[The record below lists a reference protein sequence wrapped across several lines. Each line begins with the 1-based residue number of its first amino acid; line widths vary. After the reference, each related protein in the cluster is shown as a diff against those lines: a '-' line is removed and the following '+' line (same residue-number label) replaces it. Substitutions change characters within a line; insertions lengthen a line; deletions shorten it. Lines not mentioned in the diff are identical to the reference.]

1 MSLRRVLAV
10 AALAIVAVVAG
21 APRPAAAQSGEEH
34 IDRYAVTI
42 DVERNGRLHVT
53 EVIDYDFGAGYRHG
67 IYRYIPVR
75 FPYDDKYDRVYPV
88 SNIRVRGSQ
97 GTPAET
103 KVDDDAQ
110 NKVLRIGDPDR
121 TITGRHQYT
130 ITYDVRGAFNHFPD
144 HDELYW
150 NAVPTRWDPPITKRV
165 VETTVRLPVETT
177 RLGCFAG
184 PEHSTLPCADA
195 AGTGTREALFT
206 ASELGPGSGL
216 TVVAAIPVGSIGAV
230 EPILDERWS
239 IDRAFSRTTATVGA
253 AIGLLALMLALVGRM
268 LWRHGRDRRLLV
280 GGDGEELVGLFDKN
294 DGPVAYRPPDELRPA
309 QVGVLI
315 DESADPLDVTASI
328 VDLAVRGYL
337 KIEEIPDTGWFSKG
351 DWRLTRLKGDDDE
364 LQPYEKR
371 LRNALFES
379 GDEVLL
385 SDLKQKFYDDL
396 KKIQDDLYDDSV
408 TQRWFVRR
416 PDRTRALWLGL
427 GLLFTIAGIGAVVLL
442 AAFTHAGLVAIPFVV
457 AGLVVLVAHRR
468 MPARTGTG
476 TQTLQQVL
484 GFRRFMTTAQTERME
499 FAEEEGIF
507 AKYLPY
513 AIVFGVTKQ
522 WAKRF
527 EGLDAGSPAMSGMG
541 WYVGVHPF
549 SPMGFS
555 SSMNDFTVQTAG
567 TIVSTPPSAS
577 GGSGFGGGG
586 FSGGGGGGG
595 GGGSW

>member
-1 MSLRRVLAV
+1 MSLRRFLAV
-10 AALAIVAVVAG
+10 AALVAIAVVGA
-21 APRPAAAQSGEEH
+21 APRPAAAQFTET
-34 IDRYAVTI
+34 IDRFAAVLSV
-42 DVERNGRLHVT
+42 DRDGVLHVVET
-53 EVIDYDFGAGYRHG
+53 IDYDFGANEKHG

-75 FPYDDKYDRVYPV
+75 YPWVDDKYERVYKM
-88 SNIRVRGSQ
+88 SNIQVTGSP
-97 GTPAET
+97 GTPT
-103 KVDDDAQ
+103 KVKVEDQ
-110 NKVLRIGDPDR
+110 GRNKTVRIGDEDR
-121 TITGRHQYT
+121 TISGKHRYT
-130 ITYDVRGAFNHFPD
+130 ISYDVRGSLNGFED

-150 NAVPTRWDPPITKRV
+150 NITGLGWDVPMRHVEAVVRMPTEVTK
-165 VETTVRLPVETT
+165 
-177 RLGCFAG
+177 LGCFEG
-184 PEHSTLPCADA
+184 PEGSVLPCAS
-195 AGTGTREALFT
+195 AGGSGTNEATFSAT
-206 ASELGPGSGL
+206 NLGAGDGL
-216 TVVAAIPVGSIGAV
+216 TVVAAVAPGVITNV

-239 IDRAFSRTTATVGA
+239 IDRAFSRTTTTVGA
-253 AIGLLALMLALVGRM
+253 AVGLMALMLLLVGRL

-280 GGDGEELVGLFDKN
+280 GGDGEEVVGLFDKN
-294 DGPVAYRPPDELRPA
+294 DGPVTYRPPDELRPA
-309 QVGVLI
+309 QVGVLV

-351 DWRLTRLKGDDDE
+351 DWRLTRLKADDGV
-364 LQPYEKR
+364 LQPYERR
-371 LRNALFES
+371 LRDALFES

-385 SDLKQKFYDDL
+385 SDLKQEFYDDL

-427 GLLFTIAGIGAVVLL
+427 GLLFTIVGIGAVVLL
-442 AAFTHAGLVAIPFVV
+442 AAFSHAALVAIPFVI
-457 AGLVVLVAHRR
+457 AGLVVLVAHKR

-484 GFRRFMTTAQTERME
+484 GFRRFMTTAQTERMQ

>member
-1 MSLRRVLAV
+1 MWLRRSLALVGVAV
-10 AALAIVAVVAG
+10 ALVATS
-21 APRPAAAQSGEEH
+21 RPAAAQTGEQ
-34 IDRYAVTI
+34 IDRYAVVL
-42 DVERNGRLHVT
+42 DVDTDGVLHIT
-53 EVIDYDFGAGYRHG
+53 ETIDYDFGGAQRHG
-67 IYRYIPVR
+67 VFRYIPVR
-75 FPYDDKYDRVYPV
+75 LPFDNKYDRIYKL
-88 SNIRVRGSQ
+88 SNIKVSGSP
-97 GTPAET
+97 GTPTDTDISDEG
-103 KVDDDAQ
+103 K
-110 NKVLRIGDPDR
+110 NKIIRIGDEAR
-121 TITGRHQYT
+121 TISGRHQYR
-130 ITYDVRGAFNHFPD
+130 ISYDVRGALNHFDD

-150 NAVPTRWDPPITKRV
+150 NATAFGWDAPMRQVEAVVRMPVAITK
-165 VETTVRLPVETT
+165 LA
-177 RLGCFAG
+177 CFAG
-184 PEHSTLPCADA
+184 PELSNLPCARFTGEGTNQATFHA
-195 AGTGTREALFT
+195 A
-206 ASELGPGSGL
+206 ELGARSGL
-216 TVVAAIPVGSIGAV
+216 TVVVAV
-230 EPILDERWS
+230 PPGVIRNVAPILDERWS
-239 IDRAFSRTTATVGA
+239 IDRAFSRTPMTVGGAGALA
-253 AIGLLALMLALVGRM
+253 ALLLIVVGR
-268 LWRHGRDRRLLV
+268 LLYRQGRDRRLLIE
-280 GGDGEELVGLFDKN
+280 GPGEEVVGLFDKN
-294 DGPVAYRPPDELRPA
+294 DGPVTYRPPDELRPA

-351 DWRLTRLKGDDDE
+351 DWRLTRLDADDAA
-364 LQPYEKR
+364 LQPYETR
-371 LRNALFES
+371 LRDALFEG

-385 SDLKQKFYDDL
+385 SDLKQQFYDDL
-396 KKIQDDLYDDSV
+396 KRIQDDLYDDSV

-427 GLLFTIAGIGAVVLL
+427 GLLFTIAGIGAVALL
-442 AAFTHAGLVAIPFVV
+442 AAFTHAGLVAIPFVI
-457 AGLVVLVAHRR
+457 AGLVVLVAHKR

-476 TQTLQQVL
+476 THTLQQVL

-541 WYVGVHPF
+541 WYVGVHAF